1 MSEVLVCCWLNSSGR
16 SRPSDKGGGGSHPDP
31 EITWRGAGAVSKKIL
46 KNEGSPGP
54 LGPSLNLPLELT
66 LADIL
71 YTG

>member
-1 MSEVLVCCWLNSSGR
+1 MLVEFSGR

-31 EITWRGAGAVSKKIL
+31 EITWEGGAVSKKKL

-54 LGPSLNLPLELT
+54 LGPPLDMPLELT

-71 YTG
+71 YTVINLLCFLL

>member
-31 EITWRGAGAVSKKIL
+31 EITWWEGGGSLKKKKF
-46 KNEGSPGP
+46 KNEGSPG
-54 LGPSLNLPLELT
+54 LPLELT

>member
-31 EITWRGAGAVSKKIL
+31 GIWGGGAP
-46 KNEGSPGP
+46 KNFFKHKGSPGP
-54 LGPSLNLPLELT
+54 PGPPLDLPLELT

-71 YTG
+71 